1 MKRTIKAY
9 AQALFELTQNATPE
23 MVQKITHEFTRLLAR
38 DNKLGSADKI
48 MAQFVSIAKKKQG
61 IVELN
66 VTTASA
72 LTSETKE
79 QLMKTFGSKVEIHE
93 QIDKSLIGGLVAKTG
108 DTILDG
114 SIKTQLKRLKASL
127 SV

>member
-9 AQALFELTQNATPE
+9 AEALFELTQNATPE
-23 MVQKITHEFTRLLAR
+23 MIKKIIQEFTRLLAR
-38 DNKLGSADKI
+38 DNKLGSANKI
-48 MAQFVSIAKKKQG
+48 TTEFIKLSKKKLG

-72 LTSETKE
+72 LTEEVKQ
-79 QLMKTFGSKVEIHE
+79 QLTKTFGGQVEIHE
-93 QIDKSLIGGLVAKTG
+93 QIDKSLIGGIIAQTS